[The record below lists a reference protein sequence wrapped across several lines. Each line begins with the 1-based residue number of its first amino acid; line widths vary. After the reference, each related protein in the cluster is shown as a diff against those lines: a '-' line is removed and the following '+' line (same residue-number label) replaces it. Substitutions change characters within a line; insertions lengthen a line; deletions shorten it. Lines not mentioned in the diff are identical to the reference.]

1 MSLCTVSISVNDKPQ
16 GSFYGGSTTVPVFT
30 NPYGSPSCNCEAR
43 IAQLEL
49 MLKELTDKFA
59 KSLTVMQ
66 GLEVRRREN
75 SIECLSAVN
84 TADPSA
90 VFTALKQ
97 PVPSKE
103 EEQEQEQE
111 QELEVSDDDL
121 NEETQPYESLASA
134 RAAEWRAEAEAGE
147 QVVVESGGAE
157 EEEEEEEEEVEVEA
171 EVEVEEAEVEA
182 EVEGEVEEAE
192 VEEDEESI
200 EYLEVIYKGV
210 TYYRTEADNLV
221 YSLDED
227 GEVSDEPIGVW
238 STEKNKLLKYPTQ

>member
-103 EEQEQEQE
+103 EEQEQE
-111 QELEVSDDDL
+111 LEVSDDDL

-157 EEEEEEEEEVEVEA
+157 EEEVEVEA
-171 EVEVEEAEVEA
+171 EVEVEVEEAEAEA
-182 EVEGEVEEAE
+182 EVEEAE
-192 VEEDEESI
+192 VEAEEDEESI

>member
-1 MSLCTVSISVNDKPQ
+1 
-16 GSFYGGSTTVPVFT
+16 
-30 NPYGSPSCNCEAR
+30 
-43 IAQLEL
+43 

-103 EEQEQEQE
+103 

-157 EEEEEEEEEVEVEA
+157 EEEEEVEEEVKVEE
-171 EVEVEEAEVEA
+171 EVEVEEAEVEE
-182 EVEGEVEEAE
+182 EVEVEEEAE